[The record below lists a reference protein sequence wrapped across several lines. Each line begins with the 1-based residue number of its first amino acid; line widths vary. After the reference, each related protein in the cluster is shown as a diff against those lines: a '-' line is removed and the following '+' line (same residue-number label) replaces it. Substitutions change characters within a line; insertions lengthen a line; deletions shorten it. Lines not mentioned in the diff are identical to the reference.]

1 VPPKPKKI
9 IERAVFLNIPYD
21 KQFENLCLAYI
32 CAIASFGLVPRA
44 TLEIPGSRRLDRII
58 ELMQSCPFSVHDLSR
73 VQRYAPT
80 RLPRFNMPFEL
91 GLAVAWKM
99 LGDRKHVWYVFETE
113 QHRADKSLS
122 DLSGTDV
129 YVHGGTIK
137 GVLREVSNAF
147 VRETRKATF
156 PQMMQVY
163 RLTRRALPSVL
174 QKSGSESIF
183 NGARAFKDVCMCAA
197 EIASTLIP

>member
-1 VPPKPKKI
+1 
-9 IERAVFLNIPYD
+9 
-21 KQFENLCLAYI
+21 
-32 CAIASFGLVPRA
+32 
-44 TLEIPGSRRLDRII
+44 
-58 ELMQSCPFSVHDLSR
+58 
-73 VQRYAPT
+73 
-80 RLPRFNMPFEL
+80 MPFEL

-99 LGDRKHVWYVFETE
+99 LGDKKHVWYVFETE
-113 QHRADKSLS
+113 QYRADKSLS

-163 RLTRRALPSVL
+163 RLTRRALPSIL
-174 QKSGSESIF
+174 RKSGSKSIF
-183 NGARAFKDVCMCAA
+183 DGARAFKDVCMCAA